1 MEEAIKNKVILIL
14 SILCLIFALGL
25 IGSCSNSFRQRNLR
39 NKEMITR
46 LDLEE
51 KMSKHLQEKAVL
63 DKKISS
69 LSQELEE
76 EKDAHQAIKKALVQE
91 QLVSQSLKDELNKV
105 TKLKETLEENL
116 KEALVSGKSDKSKRM
131 R

>member
-1 MEEAIKNKVILIL
+1 MEEAIKNKLILIL
-14 SILCLIFALGL
+14 SILCVIFVLSL
-25 IGSCSNSFRQRNLR
+25 IGSCSNSFRQGNLR

-51 KMSKHLQEKAVL
+51 KMSKYLQEKAAL

-69 LSQELEE
+69 LSGELTETKTDLE
-76 EKDAHQAIKKALVQE
+76 ATKKALVQE
-91 QLVSQSLKDELNKV
+91 QLVSQSLKDELNKI